1 MHKYGKILIWII
13 TCAALISCA
22 AGNAAFTKN
31 WGKIVPDNE
40 VKNMFETYQVSPDFN
55 YYISGSDVYPN
66 AILGLNKAY
75 ILDSTLWK
83 KIEMTETL
91 LQVTVTDMKSKF
103 MTSGQNQFGF
113 VVLDN
118 RGKQI
123 GIWYSILSATAP
135 VHMKENNKV
144 IVYTPD
150 PDHDTYKINEERII
164 MMNN

>member
-1 MHKYGKILIWII
+1 MNKYAKTIIGII

-40 VKNMFETYQVSPDFN
+40 VKIIFETYQVRSDLN

-66 AILGLNKAY
+66 AILGLNKTY
-75 ILDSTLWK
+75 TLDSTLWK
-83 KIEMTETL
+83 RIEMTEAL
-91 LQVTVTDMKSKF
+91 LKVIVTDMKSKV

-118 RGKQI
+118 QGKQI

-135 VHMKENNKV
+135 VRMKEDNKV
-144 IVYTPD
+144 IIYT
-150 PDHDTYKINEERII
+150 PDHDTYKK
-164 MMNN
+164 MMKKE